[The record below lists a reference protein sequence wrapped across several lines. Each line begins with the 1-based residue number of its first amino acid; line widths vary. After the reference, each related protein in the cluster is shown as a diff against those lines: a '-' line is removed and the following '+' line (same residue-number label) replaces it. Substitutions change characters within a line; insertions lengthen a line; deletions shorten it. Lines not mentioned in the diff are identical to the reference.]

1 MKFRVTL
8 PALVLF
14 AAGCGGE
21 SPVTQPADLLLL
33 NGAVHTM
40 ADEQPRASAV
50 AVRDGEI
57 VYVGTG
63 DEAGGFTGDATRIV
77 DLDGRMLLPG
87 FHDTHAHVLAGGL
100 SLEGCNL
107 ADERDRETLLAM
119 LDDCR
124 ERLDY
129 GEDEWVIG
137 SRWAL
142 AAFPDGNPRKEWLD
156 EAFGSRPAYFVDAFG
171 HSAWV
176 SSRAL
181 ELAGIDADTPD
192 PPQGV
197 IERDPETGEPTGTL
211 RDAAMDLV
219 AAHIPQDDAEAVEA
233 GILRGLAE
241 AARFGITAYIE
252 PGLDGRQA
260 RLYADLDRR
269 GLLSARV
276 QASLSPES
284 WHATQ
289 IGPGLDALL
298 ADRDAL
304 SGERFSADSV
314 KVYIDG
320 VIETRTSYMLD
331 PYSDGSNFPPFYEPG
346 ALAALYERLHAAG
359 IRIHTHA
366 IGDGAIRLALDAY
379 EHARDAVGPLDNRH
393 HVVHLQLVDEADIP
407 RFGEL
412 GVAAGFQGLWAYPDD
427 YIDVAIPLVGE
438 ERVQKFYPVASVL
451 ESGGL
456 IVGGSDWDVSSL
468 NPLDAIETLVRR
480 QDPWAE
486 EGPVLGR
493 GEQLSLD
500 AALSAYT
507 VNAAWLMGLESS
519 TGTIEPGKRADLV
532 VLDRDL
538 FAVPETEINEARVEM
553 TFVDGEQVYPAEI
566 PGRR

>member
-8 PALVLF
+8 PALLLF
-14 AAGCGGE
+14 SAGCGGE
-21 SPVTQPADLLLL
+21 SPVPQPADLVLL
-33 NGAVHTM
+33 NGVVHTM

-50 AVRDGEI
+50 AVRDGGI
-57 VYVGTG
+57 LYVGTD
-63 DEAGGFTGDATRIV
+63 DEARAYSGEATRIV

-107 ADERDRETLLAM
+107 QDERDREILLAM
-119 LDDCR
+119 LEECR

-156 EAFGSRPAYFVDAFG
+156 QAFGSRPAYFVDAFG

-176 SSRAL
+176 STRAL
-181 ELAGIDADTPD
+181 EIGGIDADTPD
-192 PPQGV
+192 PPQGL

-219 AAHIPQDDAEAVEA
+219 AAHIPEDGAEAVEA

-252 PGLDGRQA
+252 PGLDARQA

-284 WHATQ
+284 WHAAQ

-320 VIETRTSYMLD
+320 VIETKTSYMLD

-379 EHARDAVGPLDNRH
+379 EHARDAAGPLDNRH

-451 ESGGL
+451 ETGGL

-480 QDPWAE
+480 QDPWAD
-486 EGPVLGR
+486 EGPVLGS
-493 GEQLSLD
+493 GEQLTLD
-500 AALSAYT
+500 AALAAYT
-507 VNAAWLMGLESS
+507 VNAAWLMGLDSS
-519 TGTIEPGKRADLV
+519 TGTIEPGRRADLA

-538 FAVPETEINEARVEM
+538 FAIPETEINEARVEM
-553 TFVDGEQVYPAEI
+553 TFVDGEQVYPAEN